1 LKIQSHRLLKTFLH
15 AHTVSFAGKKLKLK
29 KQPGCLFASGWDRW
43 RNAITMKA
51 KSNNYFIRDL
61 NLSFYIFASMLKY
74 PLRKKSIPYLLL
86 PVLFFLPMIVSCQ
99 VVTDTSTINI
109 KPDSNFVKKEDTVL
123 RIKNFSP
130 YFTLHV
136 DSTLD
141 YHFEINRDPQQYYW
155 YLKNSPVGLKINKDN
170 GELHFKADKSYFLS
184 GKLKYDNEYK
194 VKMGIQNLND
204 PTDKVDTVFTL
215 VFYNTEIIP
224 SKIKPTVSSDLVIE
238 EGDTLNFKLQCDDG
252 SFPIESITYY
262 TSSPIHS
269 ITPIAHCGDDFTWNA
284 PYDFIKD
291 DEKTDQK
298 PLTITFIGTDKF
310 FNHDTAIV
318 KITVKQ
324 TINYPYRLIQYNK
337 ITKDVDTYIL
347 QLKSTFRILDQKVK
361 RTRNTRTSFDLTSAS
376 TALGGTIFSSLP
388 TQSEQT
394 TGKILPSVGVALV
407 PVKEAVAP
415 SKTTEQNSASL
426 VRSDIKRLQYL
437 LTDNMLIGEKDPDIV
452 KKTTKLRDELTQVQ
466 LQLIDVPIVEDNTN
480 SEELDRYFNSPK
492 VNKKYRLKK

>member
-1 LKIQSHRLLKTFLH
+1 M
-15 AHTVSFAGKKLKLK
+15 G
-29 KQPGCLFASGWDRW
+29 
-43 RNAITMKA
+43 
-51 KSNNYFIRDL
+51 Y
-61 NLSFYIFASMLKY
+61 
-74 PLRKKSIPYLLL
+74 
-86 PVLFFLPMIVSCQ
+86 
-99 VVTDTSTINI
+99 
-109 KPDSNFVKKEDTVL
+109 
-123 RIKNFSP
+123 
-130 YFTLHV
+130 
-136 DSTLD
+136 
-141 YHFEINRDPQQYYW
+141 
-155 YLKNSPVGLKINKDN
+155 
-170 GELHFKADKSYFLS
+170 LHFKADKSYFLS

-194 VKMGIQNLND
+194 VRMGIQNLND

-269 ITPIAHCGDDFTWNA
+269 TTPIAHCGDDFTWEA

-291 DEKTDQK
+291 DEKIDQK
-298 PLTITFIGTDKF
+298 SLTINFIGTDKF
-310 FNHDTAIV
+310 FNHDTALV
-318 KITVKQ
+318 KISVKQ

-337 ITKDVDTYIL
+337 ISKDIETYIL
-347 QLKSTFRILDQKVK
+347 QLKSTFRILDQKVRHTK
-361 RTRNTRTSFDLTSAS
+361 NTRTTFDLTSAS

-388 TQSEQT
+388 AGQQT

-415 SKTTEQNSASL
+415 SKTYEQNSASL

-452 KKTTKLRDELTQVQ
+452 KKTHKTER
-466 LQLIDVPIVEDNTN
+466 
-480 SEELDRYFNSPK
+480 
-492 VNKKYRLKK
+492 

>member
-1 LKIQSHRLLKTFLH
+1 
-15 AHTVSFAGKKLKLK
+15 
-29 KQPGCLFASGWDRW
+29 
-43 RNAITMKA
+43 
-51 KSNNYFIRDL
+51 
-61 NLSFYIFASMLKY
+61 MLKH
-74 PLRKKSIPYLLL
+74 PLRKRCIQYLLL
-86 PVLFFLPMIVSCQ
+86 PAFFILPLVVSCQ
-99 VVTDTSTINI
+99 VVTDTTVVKVKS
-109 KPDSNFVKKEDTVL
+109 DSNFVKKEDTVL

-170 GELHFKADKSYFLS
+170 GVLHFKADKSYFLS

-194 VKMGIQNLND
+194 VRMGIQNLND
-204 PTDKVDTVFTL
+204 PSDKVDTVFTL

-224 SKIKPTVSSDLVIE
+224 SKIKPTVSGDLVIE

-262 TSSPIHS
+262 SSSPIHS
-269 ITPIAHCGDDFTWNA
+269 ITSIAHCGDDFTWEA
-284 PYDFIKD
+284 PYDFIRD
-291 DEKTDQK
+291 DEKVDQK
-298 PLTITFIGTDKF
+298 SLTINFIGTDKF
-310 FNHDTAIV
+310 FNHDTAAV

-324 TINYPYRLIQYNK
+324 TINYPFRLIQYNK
-337 ITKDVDTYIL
+337 ISKDIETYVL

-361 RTRNTRTSFDLTSAS
+361 HTKNTRTTFDLTSAS

-388 TQSEQT
+388 GQQT
-394 TGKILPSVGVALV
+394 TGQILPSVGVALV

-415 SKTTEQNSASL
+415 SKTYEQNSASL

-437 LTDNMLIGEKDPDIV
+437 LTDDMLIGEKDPDIL
-452 KKTTKLRDELTQVQ
+452 KKTQKLRDELTQVQ
-466 LQLIDVPIVEDNTN
+466 LQLIDVPVVEDTTN
-480 SEELDRYFNSPK
+480 SKELDEYFDNPK
-492 VNKKYRLKK
+492 VNKKYRLKKGQ